1 MAPDFLSNTDLYYS
15 PDPVIENKISI
26 TGEEVHHIKDVMR
39 HREGDP
45 LAVTDG
51 KGNIFKSRI
60 ESISKNSI
68 QCSISEVLHY
78 GNPLEKIFFCI
89 PRLRTQDR
97 FEFAL
102 EKCVE
107 LGITNFIIFDSI
119 RTVAKG
125 PKIDR
130 WQKVLM
136 AAMKQSLRSYLPT
149 VQHLRS
155 VSEIAGLPGKRI
167 IFEQTAGLKLDK
179 FLSTSGPSF
188 GDENFYFVFGP
199 EGGFADE
206 EIFMTKKCYF
216 VKLTGNRLRT
226 ETAVISAAGMVA
238 TILGN

>member
-1 MAPDFLSNTDLYYS
+1 MEPDFLSNTDLYYS
-15 PDPVIENKISI
+15 SEPVTENRIFI
-26 TGEEVHHIKDVMR
+26 TDEEVHHIKDVMR
-39 HREGDP
+39 HREGDA
-45 LAVTDG
+45 LCVTDG
-51 KGNIFKSRI
+51 RGNIYKSRI
-60 ESISKNSI
+60 DSISRNRI
-68 QCSISEVLHY
+68 ECSISEVLHY
-78 GNPLEKIFFCI
+78 GNPLQKIFFCI

-119 RTVAKG
+119 RSVAKG

-130 WQKVLM
+130 WQKVLLS
-136 AAMKQSLRSYLPT
+136 AMKQSLRPYLPT
-149 VQHLRS
+149 VQHLGS

-167 IFEQTAGLKLDK
+167 IFDQSSGLKLDK
-179 FLSTSGPSF
+179 FLDSAGSSIN
-188 GDENFYFVFGP
+188 DDNYYFVFGP

-206 EIFMTKKCYF
+206 EIFMTKKCFF

-238 TILGN
+238 TVLGN